1 MAAVVEPEQK
11 VFDDNISD
19 DAVLEQLGYKQG
31 KLWLLP
37 QLI

>member
-19 DAVLEQLGYKQG
+19 YAVLAQRGYKLG
-31 KLWLLP
+31 KL
-37 QLI
+37 